1 MIIKDEYIKKVVSL
15 NIAHEMKLA
24 QHMEWHNNDNK
35 VVYDKLV
42 REAPDFE
49 KTMKQ
54 VKLLGDK
61 RRTKK

>member
-1 MIIKDEYIKKVVSL
+1 MSL
-15 NIAHEMKLA
+15 NIAHEMKLS